1 MIAYSRVMATVWTVP
16 EDITRVLL
24 AAPGIRDFL
33 TDDEGRGV
41 VSDPKVRLAEFTAVV
56 TALQA
61 NAGRT
66 FTSVRDAS
74 GVLFDGAATGGVV
87 VSDAL
92 RLAVMRVITAEPRER
107 KPAPNPLP
115 PRVVENLG
123 LYLYALRDPRDRSIF
138 YVGVGRGN
146 RVYSHDWDALGEAG
160 TRDAESVGDADRD
173 ETRAA
178 WVQRIRDIYAA
189 GHSVEHIVL
198 RHRIDVPHDPVAAAK
213 ESAHLVVDAL
223 RLLERGSGAPVLTN
237 LAGEPVDLEKRA
249 MSVAELAV
257 QYSALPAP
265 ELPVPGALVRVPAA
279 ADPTL
284 TSDELYALARGPWR
298 AGTAARNVP
307 DLPVIV
313 FADNIV
319 RAVYRVTSWESVG
332 PAGAQEWR
340 LSAVVDPELEA
351 TFVGTRV
358 TPDRAGLKAWPAH
371 GWVQRLTLARPH
383 GR

>member
-1 MIAYSRVMATVWTVP
+1 MATVWTVP

-56 TALQA
+56 NSLKL

-66 FTSVRDAS
+66 FTSVRDAA
-74 GVLFDGAATGGVV
+74 GVLFDGPAIGGVV

-107 KPAPNPLP
+107 KPAPNPLA

-123 LYLYALRDPRDRSIF
+123 LYVYALLDPRDRSIF

-146 RVYSHDWDALGEAG
+146 KVYSHDWDALGEAG
-160 TRDAESVGDADRD
+160 TLDAEGVGDADRD
-173 ETRAA
+173 ETRSA
-178 WVQRIRDIYAA
+178 WTQRIRDIYAA

-198 RHRIDVPHDPVAAAK
+198 RHRIDAAHDNVSAAK
-213 ESAHLVVDAL
+213 EAAHVVVDAL
-223 RLLERGSGAPVLTN
+223 RLLELHPDHPVLTN
-237 LAGEPVDLEKRA
+237 LAGEPADLEKRA
-249 MSVAELAV
+249 MSIEELAV

-265 ELPVPGALVRVPAA
+265 EMPVPGALVRVPAA
-279 ADPTL
+279 AGAGL
-284 TSDELYALARGPWR
+284 TADELYALSRGPWR
-298 AGTAARNVP
+298 AGAAARNVT

-319 RAVYRVTSWESVG
+319 RAVYRVTTWDGVG
-332 PAGAQEWR
+332 PASEQQWRFSGA
-340 LSAVVDPELEA
+340 VDPDLEA
-351 TFVGTRV
+351 KYVGTRV
-358 TPDRAGLKAWPAH
+358 TPDRAGLKAWPTH
-371 GWVQRLTLARPH
+371 GWVQRLTMARPH

>member
-1 MIAYSRVMATVWTVP
+1 MATVWTVP
-16 EDITRVLL
+16 DDITRVLL

-56 TALQA
+56 NSLQQ

-66 FTSVRDAS
+66 FTSVRDAAV
-74 GVLFDGAATGGVV
+74 VLFDGPASGGVV

-138 YVGVGRGN
+138 YVGIGRGN
-146 RVYSHDWDALGEAG
+146 RVYSHEWDALGEAG
-160 TRDAESVGDADRD
+160 TLDAEGVGDPDRD
-173 ETRAA
+173 ETRSA
-178 WVQRIRDIYAA
+178 WTQRIRDIYAA
-189 GHSVEHIVL
+189 GHAVDHIVL
-198 RHRIDVPHDPVAAAK
+198 RHRIEVPHDAVAAAK
-213 ESAHLVVDAL
+213 ESAHLIVDAL
-223 RLLERGSGAPVLTN
+223 RLLEHHVEHPVLTN
-237 LAGEPVDLEKRA
+237 LAGEPADLEKRA

-279 ADPTL
+279 ANPTV
-284 TSDELYALARGPWR
+284 TAGELYAAARGPWR
-298 AGTAARNVP
+298 AGAAARNVA

-313 FADNIV
+313 VADNIV
-319 RAVYRVTSWESVG
+319 RAVYRVDSWEGVG
-332 PAGAQEWR
+332 PVGEQEWR
-340 LSAVVDPELEA
+340 FTGAADADLEA
-351 TFVGTRV
+351 RFVGTRV

-371 GWVQRLTLARPH
+371 GWVQRLTMARPH

>member
-1 MIAYSRVMATVWTVP
+1 MATVWTVP

-56 TALQA
+56 NSLQLA
-61 NAGRT
+61 AGRT
-66 FTSVRDAS
+66 FTSVRDAA
-74 GVLFDGAATGGVV
+74 GVLFEGPATGGVV

-123 LYLYALRDPRDRSIF
+123 LYVYALRDPRDRSIF

-146 RVYSHDWDALGEAG
+146 KVYSHDWDALGEAG
-160 TRDAESVGDADRD
+160 TLDAEGVGEADRD
-173 ETRAA
+173 ETRSA
-178 WVQRIRDIYAA
+178 WIQRIRDIYAA

-198 RHRIDVPHDPVAAAK
+198 RHRIDAAHDADAAAR
-213 ESAHLVVDAL
+213 EAAHVVVDAL
-223 RLLERGSGAPVLTN
+223 RLLEHRPDHPVLTN
-237 LAGEPVDLEKRA
+237 LAGEPADLEKRA
-249 MSVAELAV
+249 MSVEELAV

-279 ADPTL
+279 SGAGL
-284 TSDELYALARGPWR
+284 TADELYTLARGPWR
-298 AGTAARNVP
+298 AGAAARNVA

-313 FADNIV
+313 FADNII
-319 RAVYRVTSWESVG
+319 RAVYRVSSWEGVG
-332 PAGAQEWR
+332 PKGEQEYR
-340 LSAVVDPELEA
+340 FSGVVDPDLEA
-351 TFVGTRV
+351 KYVGTRV

-371 GWVQRLTLARPH
+371 GWVQRLTMARPH

>member
-1 MIAYSRVMATVWTVP
+1 MATVWTVP

-24 AAPGIRDFL
+24 AAPGIRDFI

-56 TALQA
+56 NALHL

-66 FTSVRDAS
+66 FTSVRDAA
-74 GVLFDGAATGGVV
+74 GVLFDAPATGGVV

-107 KPAPNPLP
+107 KPAPNPLS

-123 LYLYALRDPRDRSIF
+123 LYVYALRDPRDLTIF
-138 YVGVGRGN
+138 YVSVGRGN
-146 RVYSHDWDALGEAG
+146 KVYSHDWDALGEAG
-160 TRDAESVGDADRD
+160 TLDAEGVGEADRD
-173 ETRAA
+173 ETRSA
-178 WVQRIRDIYAA
+178 WIQRIRDIYAA
-189 GHSVEHIVL
+189 GHSVGHIVL
-198 RHRIDVPHDPVAAAK
+198 RHRIDAAHDAASAAK
-213 ESAHLVVDAL
+213 EAAHVVVDTL
-223 RLLERGSGAPVLTN
+223 RLLEHRPDHPVLTN
-237 LAGEPVDLEKRA
+237 LAGEPADLEKRA
-249 MSVAELAV
+249 MSVEELAV

-279 ADPTL
+279 AGAGL
-284 TSDELYALARGPWR
+284 TADDLYALSRGPWR
-298 AGTAARNVP
+298 AGAAARSAV

-319 RAVYRVTSWESVG
+319 RAVYRVSTWESVG
-332 PAGAQEWR
+332 PAGEQEYR
-340 LSAVVDPELEA
+340 FSGAVDPELEA
-351 TFVGTRV
+351 KYVGTRV

-371 GWVQRLTLARPH
+371 GWVQRLTMARPH

>member
-1 MIAYSRVMATVWTVP
+1 MATVWTVP

-56 TALQA
+56 NSLQLA
-61 NAGRT
+61 AGRT
-66 FTSVRDAS
+66 FTSVRDAA
-74 GVLFDGAATGGVV
+74 GVLFDVPATGGVA

-107 KPAPNPLP
+107 KPAPNPLS

-123 LYLYALRDPRDRSIF
+123 LYVYALRDPRDRSIF

-146 RVYSHDWDALGEAG
+146 KVYSHDWDALGEAG
-160 TRDAESVGDADRD
+160 TLDAEGVGEADRD
-173 ETRAA
+173 ETRSA
-178 WVQRIRDIYAA
+178 WIQRIRDIYAA

-198 RHRIDVPHDPVAAAK
+198 RHRIEAAHDAASAAK
-213 ESAHLVVDAL
+213 EAAHVVVDAL
-223 RLLERGSGAPVLTN
+223 RLLEHHPDHPVLTN
-237 LAGEPVDLEKRA
+237 LAGEPADLEKRA
-249 MSVAELAV
+249 MSVEELAV

-265 ELPVPGALVRVPAA
+265 ELPVPAALIRVPAA
-279 ADPTL
+279 AGAGL
-284 TSDELYALARGPWR
+284 TADELYALARGPWR
-298 AGTAARNVP
+298 AGAAARNAA
-307 DLPVIV
+307 DLPVIM

-319 RAVYRVTSWESVG
+319 RAVYRISTWESVG
-332 PAGAQEWR
+332 PAGDQEYR
-340 LSAVVDPELEA
+340 FSGVVDPDLEA
-351 TFVGTRV
+351 KYVGTRV

-371 GWVQRLTLARPH
+371 GWVQRLTMARPH

>member
-1 MIAYSRVMATVWTVP
+1 MATVWTVP

-33 TDDEGRGV
+33 TNDEGRGAA
-41 VSDPKVRLAEFTAVV
+41 SDPKVRLAEFTAVV
-56 TALQA
+56 NSLHM

-66 FTSVRDAS
+66 FTSVRDAA
-74 GVLFDGAATGGVV
+74 GVLFDGPAIGSVV

-107 KPAPNPLP
+107 KPVPNPLS
-115 PRVVENLG
+115 PRVAESLG
-123 LYLYALRDPRDRSIF
+123 LYVYALRDPRDQSIF

-146 RVYSHDWDALGEAG
+146 KIYSLDWDALGEAG
-160 TRDAESVGDADRD
+160 TLDGEGVGDTDRD

-178 WVQRIRDIYAA
+178 WIQRIRDIYAA
-189 GHSVEHIVL
+189 GYSVDHIVL
-198 RHRIDVPHDPVAAAK
+198 RHRIDVAHDADAEAK
-213 ESAHLVVDAL
+213 EFTHVVIDAL
-223 RLLERGSGAPVLTN
+223 RLLEHHPDHPVLTN
-237 LAGEPVDLEKRA
+237 LAGEPGDLENRA
-249 MSVAELAV
+249 MSVMELTA
-257 QYSALPAP
+257 QYSAQPAP
-265 ELPVPGALVRVPAA
+265 DLPVPGALIRVPAA
-279 ADPTL
+279 ARRGL
-284 TSDELYALARGPWR
+284 TADELYALARGPWR
-298 AGTAARNVP
+298 AGSAARNVA

-319 RAVYRVTSWESVG
+319 RAVYRASSWESVG
-332 PAGAQEWR
+332 AAGEQEWR
-340 LSAVVDPELEA
+340 FTGAVDPELEA
-351 TFVGTRV
+351 RFVGTRV

>member
-1 MIAYSRVMATVWTVP
+1 MATVWTVP

-56 TALQA
+56 NSLQL

-66 FTSVRDAS
+66 FTSVRDAA
-74 GVLFDGAATGGVV
+74 GVLFDGAVTGGVV

-107 KPAPNPLP
+107 KPAPNPLS

-123 LYLYALRDPRDRSIF
+123 LYVYALLDPRDRSIF

-146 RVYSHDWDALGEAG
+146 KVYSHDWDALGEAG
-160 TRDAESVGDADRD
+160 TLDAEGVGEADRD
-173 ETRAA
+173 ETRSA
-178 WVQRIRDIYAA
+178 WTQRIRDIYAA

-198 RHRIDVPHDPVAAAK
+198 RHRIDGTHDAASAAK
-213 ESAHLVVDAL
+213 EAAHVVVDAL
-223 RLLERGSGAPVLTN
+223 RLLEHRPDHPVLTN
-237 LAGEPVDLEKRA
+237 LAGEPADLEKRA
-249 MSVAELAV
+249 MSVEELAV

-265 ELPVPGALVRVPAA
+265 ELPVPAALVRVPAA
-279 ADPTL
+279 AGAGL
-284 TSDELYALARGPWR
+284 TADELYALARGPWR
-298 AGTAARNVP
+298 AGAAARNVA

-319 RAVYRVTSWESVG
+319 RAVYRVSTWESVG
-332 PAGAQEWR
+332 PKSEQEYRFAGAV
-340 LSAVVDPELEA
+340 APDLEA
-351 TFVGTRV
+351 EFVGTRV

-371 GWVQRLTLARPH
+371 GWVQRLTMARPH

>member
-1 MIAYSRVMATVWTVP
+1 MATVWTVP

-33 TDDEGRGV
+33 TDNEGRGV

-56 TALQA
+56 ESLQA
-61 NAGRT
+61 NSGRT
-66 FTSVRDAS
+66 FTSVRDAA
-74 GVLFDGAATGGVV
+74 GVLFDGPATGGVV

-92 RLAVMRVITAEPRER
+92 RLAVMRVITAEQRER

-146 RVYSHDWDALGEAG
+146 KVYSHEWDALGEAG
-160 TRDAESVGDADRD
+160 TRDAEGVGDADRD
-173 ETRAA
+173 ETRSA
-178 WVQRIRDIYAA
+178 WTQRIRDIYAA
-189 GHSVEHIVL
+189 GHSVDHVVL
-198 RHRIDVPHDPVAAAK
+198 RHRIDVAHDPVAAAK
-213 ESAHLVVDAL
+213 DAAHLLTDTL
-223 RLLERGSGAPVLTN
+223 RLLEHHPHRPVLTN
-237 LAGEPVDLEKRA
+237 LAGEPADLEKRA

-257 QYSALPAP
+257 QYSAQPAP
-265 ELPVPGALVRVPAA
+265 DLPVPGALVRVSAA
-279 ADPTL
+279 ADPSL
-284 TSDELYALARGPWR
+284 TPGELYALARGPWR
-298 AGTAARNVP
+298 AGAAARNVAN
-307 DLPVIV
+307 LPVIV
-313 FADNIV
+313 FADNII
-319 RAVYRVTSWESVG
+319 RAVYRAQSWEGVG
-332 PAGAQEWR
+332 PAGEQEWR
-340 LSAVVDPELEA
+340 FAGVVDSDLEA
-351 TFVGTRV
+351 RFVGTRV

>member
-41 VSDPKVRLAEFTAVV
+41 ASDPKVRLAEFTAVV
-56 TALQA
+56 NSLQD

-74 GVLFDGAATGGVV
+74 GVLFDGPAGGVV

-107 KPAPNPLP
+107 KPSPNPLP
-115 PRVVENLG
+115 ARVVENLG
-123 LYLYALRDPRDRSIF
+123 VYVYALRDPRDRSIF
-138 YVGVGRGN
+138 YVGAGRGN
-146 RVYSHDWDALGEAG
+146 QVYAHAWDALGEAG
-160 TRDAESVGDADRD
+160 TLDSENVGDADRD
-173 ETRAA
+173 ETRTA
-178 WVQRIRDIYAA
+178 WTRRIRDIYAA
-189 GHSVEHIVL
+189 GHSVDHLIL
-198 RHRIDVPHDPVAAAK
+198 RHRLEAAHDTVGAAREA
-213 ESAHLVVDAL
+213 AHLVTDAL
-223 RLLERGSGAPVLTN
+223 RQLEHRPQHPVLTN
-237 LAGEPVDLEKRA
+237 LAGEPMDLEKRA
-249 MSVAELAV
+249 MSVEELAV
-257 QYSALPAP
+257 QYAALPAP

-279 ADPTL
+279 AGAGLSAD
-284 TSDELYALARGPWR
+284 DLYAAARGPWR
-298 AGTAARNVP
+298 AGSAARNIA

-319 RAVYRVTSWESVG
+319 RAVYRATSWEGVG
-332 PAGAQEWR
+332 PTTDQLWR
-340 LSAVVDPELEA
+340 FTGSVDAELEA
-351 TFVGTRV
+351 KFVGTRV
-358 TPDRAGLKAWPAH
+358 TPDRAGLKAWPTH

>member
-1 MIAYSRVMATVWTVP
+1 MATVWTVP

-33 TDDEGRGV
+33 TDDEGRGTA
-41 VSDPKVRLAEFTAVV
+41 SDPRVRLAEFTAVV
-56 TALQA
+56 TSLQA

-74 GVLFDGAATGGVV
+74 GVLFDGPAAGGVTI
-87 VSDAL
+87 SDAL

-146 RVYSHDWDALGEAG
+146 KVYSHDWDALGEAG
-160 TRDAESVGDADRD
+160 TLDSEGVGDADRD
-173 ETRAA
+173 ATRSA
-178 WVQRIRDIYAA
+178 WIQRIRDIYAA
-189 GHSVEHIVL
+189 GHSVDHIVL
-198 RHRIDVPHDPVAAAK
+198 RHNVAVPHDPVAAAK
-213 ESAHLVVDAL
+213 ECAHLVVDAL
-223 RLLERGSGAPVLTN
+223 RLLETGTGAPVLTN
-237 LAGEPVDLEKRA
+237 LAGEPDDLEKRA
-249 MSVAELAV
+249 LPVTELAV

-265 ELPVPGALVRVPAA
+265 DLPVPGALVRVPAA
-279 ADPTL
+279 ADPRL
-284 TSDELYALARGPWR
+284 TPDEVYEAARGPWP
-298 AGTAARNVP
+298 AGAAARGAAN
-307 DLPVIV
+307 LPVIV

-319 RAVYRVTSWESVG
+319 RAVYRVSAWESLG
-332 PAGAQEWR
+332 PGPDQQWR
-340 LSAVVDPELEA
+340 FTGVVDEELAA

-358 TPDRAGLKAWPAH
+358 TPDRASLKVWPAH
-371 GWVQRLTLARPH
+371 GWVQRLTLARPR

>member
-1 MIAYSRVMATVWTVP
+1 MATVWTVP

-41 VSDPKVRLAEFTAVV
+41 VSDPRVRLAEFTAVV
-56 TALQA
+56 NSLQLA
-61 NAGRT
+61 AGRT
-66 FTSVRDAS
+66 FTSVRDAA
-74 GVLFDGAATGGVV
+74 GVLFDGPATGGVV

-107 KPAPNPLP
+107 KPAPNPLS

-123 LYLYALRDPRDRSIF
+123 LYVYALRDPRDRSIF

-146 RVYSHDWDALGEAG
+146 KVYSHDWDALGEAG
-160 TRDAESVGDADRD
+160 TLDAEGVGEADRD
-173 ETRAA
+173 ETRSA
-178 WVQRIRDIYAA
+178 WIQRIRDIYAA

-198 RHRIDVPHDPVAAAK
+198 RHRSDAAHDADLAAREA
-213 ESAHLVVDAL
+213 AHVVVDAL
-223 RLLERGSGAPVLTN
+223 RLLEHRPDHPVLTN
-237 LAGEPVDLEKRA
+237 LAGEPADLEKRA
-249 MSVAELAV
+249 MSVEELAV

-265 ELPVPGALVRVPAA
+265 ELPVPAALVRVSGASGA
-279 ADPTL
+279 GLTAD
-284 TSDELYALARGPWR
+284 DLYALARGPWR
-298 AGTAARNVP
+298 AGAAARNVA

-319 RAVYRVTSWESVG
+319 RAVYRVSSWEGVG
-332 PAGAQEWR
+332 PKGEQEYRFSGA
-340 LSAVVDPELEA
+340 VDPDLEA
-351 TFVGTRV
+351 KYVGTRV

-371 GWVQRLTLARPH
+371 GWVQRLTMARPH

>member
-1 MIAYSRVMATVWTVP
+1 MATVWTVP

-33 TDDEGRGV
+33 TNDEGRGAA
-41 VSDPKVRLAEFTAVV
+41 SDPKVRLVEFTAVV
-56 TALQA
+56 NSLHL

-66 FTSVRDAS
+66 FTSVRDAAA
-74 GVLFDGAATGGVV
+74 VLFDGPAIGSVV

-92 RLAVMRVITAEPRER
+92 RLAVMRVITAESRER
-107 KPAPNPLP
+107 KPAPNPLS

-123 LYLYALRDPRDRSIF
+123 LYVYALRDPRDRSIF

-146 RVYSHDWDALGEAG
+146 KIYSLDWDALGEAG
-160 TRDAESVGDADRD
+160 TLDGEGVGDTDRD

-178 WVQRIRDIYAA
+178 WIQRIRDIYAA
-189 GHSVEHIVL
+189 GHSVDHIVL
-198 RHRIDVPHDPVAAAK
+198 RHRIDAVHGAEPAAK
-213 ESAHLVVDAL
+213 ELTHVVVDAL
-223 RLLERGSGAPVLTN
+223 RLLEHHPGHPVLTN
-237 LAGEPVDLEKRA
+237 LAGEPDDRENRA
-249 MSVAELAV
+249 MSVMELSA
-257 QYSALPAP
+257 QYSAQEAP
-265 ELPVPGALVRVPAA
+265 DLPVPGALIRVPAA
-279 ADPTL
+279 AGRGL
-284 TSDELYALARGPWR
+284 TAEELYALARGPWR
-298 AGTAARNVP
+298 AGAAARNVA

-319 RAVYRVTSWESVG
+319 RAVYRASSWEAVG
-332 PAGAQEWR
+332 AAGEQEWR
-340 LSAVVDPELEA
+340 FTGAVDPELEGR
-351 TFVGTRV
+351 FVGTRV